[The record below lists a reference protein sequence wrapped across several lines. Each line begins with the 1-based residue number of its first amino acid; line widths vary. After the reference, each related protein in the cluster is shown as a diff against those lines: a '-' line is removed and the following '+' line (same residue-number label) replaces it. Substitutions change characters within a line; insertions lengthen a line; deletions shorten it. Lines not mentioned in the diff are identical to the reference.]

1 MHHILASVTGKN
13 GEKAVTCLGQ
23 CIQKALITLAH
34 RWPFPYT
41 TIKMANSVA
50 VPSLITLY

>member
-1 MHHILASVTGKN
+1 MHHFLASVTGKN